1 MLEYIRKILGSG
13 NTTLIISNDETEDII
28 EIVMMWCCGV
38 VIINTA
44 RFHLGKLDLSFCGG

>member
-13 NTTLIISNDETEDII
+13 NTTRIISNDETEDII

-44 RFHLGKLDLSFCGG
+44 RFYLGKLDLSFCGG